1 MHATQALTLKSWEN
15 GSYPSS
21 TGYLGTRMTEMVPGL
36 QRPVRR
42 EQIPKSKMETEA
54 GNTPTWEKLLS
65 GTWLHSY
72 RWRPWKVDHH
82 LALDMD
88 CTPTAY
94 NTVCTGYH
102 LSQHILQIIYWSTCE
117 VVSEAVPRSQQRT
130 SQGSQ
135 LLMKL
140 SRNLNKAQNES
151 HRSLVPPHYM
161 KDNSTFSGGCL
172 EKNHHHHHSYGRSV
186 KDSPEERKI
195 WVKQVGTSIWM
206 TFPRKKS
213 LSGCNHIPL

>member
-1 MHATQALTLKSWEN
+1 
-15 GSYPSS
+15 
-21 TGYLGTRMTEMVPGL
+21 MTEMVPGL

-88 CTPTAY
+88 RTPTAY

-130 SQGSQ
+130 SQGSH

-140 SRNLNKAQNES
+140 SQNLNKAQNES
-151 HRSLVPPHYM
+151 HRSLPITWKITAHFQV
-161 KDNSTFSGGCL
+161 DVWR
-172 EKNHHHHHSYGRSV
+172 KNTTTTTAMAEVLRIHQKRGKSESS
-186 KDSPEERKI
+186 KWEQAFE
-195 WVKQVGTSIWM
+195 WL
-206 TFPRKKS
+206 FPGKKS